1 MCVNSPAATLG
12 QRRLD
17 IRASSSP
24 SHHAVPPS
32 VSFIL
37 PACLP
42 AIIITT
48 ARTVL
53 GTRPDLGPE
62 LIDAAKKQDGLA
74 DIQPLIDQGA
84 PVDFQVTS

>member
-1 MCVNSPAATLG
+1 MQHHHNLTC
-12 QRRLD
+12 R
-17 IRASSSP
+17 P
-24 SHHAVPPS
+24 SFRFLHP
-32 VSFIL
+32 VS
-37 PACLP
+37 ACA

>member
-1 MCVNSPAATLG
+1 MHHYHHLTMPSLLLYP
-12 QRRLD
+12 
-17 IRASSSP
+17 SS
-24 SHHAVPPS
+24 
-32 VSFIL
+32 
-37 PACLP
+37 CLP

>member
-1 MCVNSPAATLG
+1 MHHHHHLTIPSLLLYP
-12 QRRLD
+12 
-17 IRASSSP
+17 SSC
-24 SHHAVPPS
+24 
-32 VSFIL
+32 L
-37 PACLP
+37 PA

-53 GTRPDLGPE
+53 GTRPDLGPK

>member
-1 MCVNSPAATLG
+1 MHHHHHLNM
-12 QRRLD
+12 
-17 IRASSSP
+17 P
-24 SHHAVPPS
+24 SLLR
-32 VSFIL
+32 IL
-37 PACLP
+37 HPACLP

-62 LIDAAKKQDGLA
+62 LIDAAKKQDGFA

>member
-1 MCVNSPAATLG
+1 MHHHHH
-12 QRRLD
+12 
-17 IRASSSP
+17 SSMP
-24 SHHAVPPS
+24 SLLPYPPS
-32 VSFIL
+32 
-37 PACLP
+37 CLP